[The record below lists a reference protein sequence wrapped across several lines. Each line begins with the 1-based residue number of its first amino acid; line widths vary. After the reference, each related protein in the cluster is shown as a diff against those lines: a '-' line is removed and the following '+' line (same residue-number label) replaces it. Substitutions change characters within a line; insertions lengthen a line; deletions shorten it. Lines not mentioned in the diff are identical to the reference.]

1 MDFERVLKGLV
12 EQFERQQI
20 RYAAIG
26 GLALGLLGCPRSTM
40 DVDFL
45 VHRDDL
51 EKLRA
56 SLTRLGYQH
65 DAVSENVSQYYH
77 PVRPMGSIDI
87 IHAFRP
93 YALDMLERARMMPFQ
108 EVGPIRVL
116 QPEDIIGFKV
126 QAFANNPARRIK
138 ETLDIEA
145 LASRYGAQ
153 LDWNRIQRYYDLFD
167 LGQEA
172 NALRTRYGPA
182 HQS

>member
-1 MDFERVLKGLV
+1 MDFERVLTVLL
-12 EQFERQQI
+12 EQFEHQQI

-26 GLALGLLGCPRSTM
+26 GFALGLLGCPRATM

-51 EKLRA
+51 EKLHG

-65 DAVSENVSQYYH
+65 DVASENVSQYSH
-77 PVRPMGSIDI
+77 PTRPMGSIDV

-93 YALDMLERARMMPFQ
+93 YALDMLERARTIPFQ
-108 EVGPIRVL
+108 DVGSIRVL

-126 QAFANNPARRIK
+126 QAFVNNPARRTK
-138 ETLDIEA
+138 ETIDIEA

-153 LDWNRIQRYYDLFD
+153 LDWNRVQRYYDLFE

-172 NALRTRYGPA
+172 NTLRACYGQTR
-182 HQS
+182 QS